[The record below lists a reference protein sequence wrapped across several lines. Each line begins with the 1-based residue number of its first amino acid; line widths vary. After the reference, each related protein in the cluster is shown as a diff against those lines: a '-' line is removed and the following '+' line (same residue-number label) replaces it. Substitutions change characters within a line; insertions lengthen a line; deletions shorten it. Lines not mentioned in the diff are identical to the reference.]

1 MVMDSAFLR
10 LDFLL
15 TEKRIVMRV
24 WKMATVLRR
33 VLKMRV
39 MMMQMVTL

>member
-1 MVMDSAFLR
+1 LR
-10 LDFLL
+10 VDFLL

-24 WKMATVLRR
+24 SKMATVLRR

>member
-10 LDFLL
+10 LDLLL
-15 TEKRIVMRV
+15 TEKPILMRV
-24 WKMATVLRR
+24 SKMATVLRR